1 MDSTVD
7 QLVLNGLVSTSTP
20 FSFVGDPHV
29 RALFQKV
36 NVKLPDR
43 NKLRDVLLTNSV
55 NEVDK
60 ENEKLLSEATGLT
73 IALDGWTDVSGES
86 FCCSCVG
93 FRGEHH
99 LPWKY

>member
-60 ENEKLLSEATGLT
+60 EIEKLLSEATGLT
-73 IALDGWTDVSGES
+73 IALDG
-86 FCCSCVG
+86 
-93 FRGEHH
+93 
-99 LPWKY
+99 